1 MMTEI
6 SLNVLDV
13 VQNSVRANATLVEI
27 SVIASNTSDTLTISI
42 KDNGCGM
49 SKEQVSQV
57 EDPFFTTRTTRRLGF
72 GIPFFKFAAECTN
85 GSFHIASTKGVGTTV
100 TAVFTLSH
108 IDRMPLGDMT
118 ETVHM
123 LVTQNFIIDFL
134 YTYRIDDR
142 EFILDTRE
150 FREILGD
157 LPFDAP
163 EVSAY
168 IKEYL
173 ATNKAE
179 VDQGITL

>member
-13 VQNSVRANATLVEI
+13 AQNSVRANATQIEI
-27 SVIASNTSDTLTISI
+27 QVIASHTSDTLTISI

-49 SKEQVSQV
+49 SKDQISRV

-85 GSFHIASTKGVGTTV
+85 GSFQIASTEGVGTTV
-100 TAVFTLSH
+100 TAIFTLSH

-118 ETVHM
+118 ETIHM
-123 LVTQNFIIDFL
+123 LITQNTTIDFL
-134 YTYRIDDR
+134 YTYHIDGR
-142 EFILDTRE
+142 EFLLDTRE
-150 FREILGD
+150 FREILGE

-163 EVSAY
+163 EISAY

-173 ATNKAE
+173 ETNKTE
-179 VDQGITL
+179 VDQGMIL